1 MTEQRHDLK
10 PTNANSCTVFRIL
23 GQLAYSL
30 VVPLYR
36 QVPNSDISND
46 SERGERERGRGGRG
60 RKTEGGGREREERA
74 GGIERGGKT
83 KRERGEGGGG
93 GRERERESLNVAATT
108 AYSLHCCLT
117 LSWPKFCAFL
127 L

>member
-1 MTEQRHDLK
+1 M
-10 PTNANSCTVFRIL
+10 FRIL

-93 GRERERESLNVAATT
+93 GRERERIAQCGGYNGLFV
-108 AYSLHCCLT
+108 T
-117 LSWPKFCAFL
+117 LLFNPFMAKILCFFIIICFGPVSF
-127 L
+127 